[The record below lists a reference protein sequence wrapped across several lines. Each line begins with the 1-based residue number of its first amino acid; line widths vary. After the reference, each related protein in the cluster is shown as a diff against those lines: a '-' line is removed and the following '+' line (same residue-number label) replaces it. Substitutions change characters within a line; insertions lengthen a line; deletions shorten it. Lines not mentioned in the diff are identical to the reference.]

1 MWYTAMMPHGFSAR
15 TMKSVVKAAND
26 VLSRSRRSP
35 TTILNSTMCWFAE
48 RGRRAQRFFL
58 RLIIPFGLPFV
69 MEERFARQFSAVDW
83 RRVHHSLCFCSLCCQ
98 SEAKSCLWQLKH
110 FCWRSLAWSLRW
122 NSWSLLL
129 SLWLTMSDALS
140 RMTSCSYDVENLQIK
155 QLSNCTKSQ
164 RHAWMITNLKKKR
177 MDQLEN

>member
-1 MWYTAMMPHGFSAR
+1 MVHRDDATRFFGADDEVCGESSQRRFVEVSKEPDYNFEFY
-15 TMKSVVKAAND
+15 N
-26 VLSRSRRSP
+26 VLV
-35 TTILNSTMCWFAE
+35 
-48 RGRRAQRFFL
+48 RRARKTRATIFL

-110 FCWRSLAWSLRW
+110 FCWRSLAGSLRW

-129 SLWLTMSDALS
+129 SVWLTMSDALS
-140 RMTSCSYDVENLQIK
+140 RMTSCSYDMEGHAKKYVER
-155 QLSNCTKSQ
+155 C
-164 RHAWMITNLKKKR
+164 
-177 MDQLEN
+177 